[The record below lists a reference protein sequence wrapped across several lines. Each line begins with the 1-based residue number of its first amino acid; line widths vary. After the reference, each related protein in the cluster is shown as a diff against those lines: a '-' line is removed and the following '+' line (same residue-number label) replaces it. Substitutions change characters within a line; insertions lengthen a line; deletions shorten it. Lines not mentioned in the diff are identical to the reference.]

1 MADHDP
7 RYLKGVAHFNKEEF
21 FEAHEAWEDLW
32 HATQGEARNFLQ
44 GLIQVT
50 SSLHHLQIGNMR
62 GARLL
67 HDSGSELLSPYGDF
81 YMGLD
86 LKKLREDFDGALR
99 GILEAPLDRLPGR
112 GHPGDVRVPY
122 APGKAPKISLREGLG

>member
-7 RYLKGVAHFNKEEF
+7 RYLKGVAHFNAEEF

-32 HATQGEARNFLQ
+32 HATQGEERNFIQ

-67 HDSGSELLSPYGDF
+67 HDSGLELLAPYGDSH
-81 YMGLD
+81 MGVD
-86 LKKLREDFDGALR
+86 LKELRKDFDG
-99 GILEAPLDRLPGR
+99 ILGEILNVPLDRLPGR

-122 APGKAPKISLREGLG
+122 APERAPKIRLAG